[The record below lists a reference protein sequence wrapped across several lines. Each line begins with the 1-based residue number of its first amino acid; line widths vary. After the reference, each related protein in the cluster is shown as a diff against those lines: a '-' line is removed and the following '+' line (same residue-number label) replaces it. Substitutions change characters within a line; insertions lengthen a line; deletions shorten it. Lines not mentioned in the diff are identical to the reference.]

1 MAKKKIEEVEQE
13 DEYAE
18 VPEEVLDSQDLKELE
33 EIKNEQETKKAFDR
47 DKSKPSESWTPRTK
61 LRKVKW

>member
-18 VPEEVLDSQDLKELE
+18 VPEEVLDSQDLKEL
-33 EIKNEQETKKAFDR
+33 
-47 DKSKPSESWTPRTK
+47 
-61 LRKVKW
+61 